1 MEWTVIDYVL
11 IALIFV
17 WTGFVRT
24 GLGFGGAALGLPLLL
39 LLGASPVYW
48 LPIIGIHLLFF
59 TSFTFRKSF
68 NNVDWDYLKK
78 SLFWILPTTFL
89 GVFGLISLPDKVM
102 IIFVYSITLF
112 YAIIWVLN
120 KKITSHSHFIDKF
133 LLLLGG
139 YVAGTSLTG
148 APLLVSVY
156 MRHIDKAQLRNTL
169 FILWFILVSIKMSTF
184 VMLGVAISWQLSLML
199 LPVAMIGHLVGL
211 KVHARV
217 SANDE
222 LFKKTIGSVLI
233 FVSGFGLLDVLL

>member
-1 MEWTVIDYVL
+1 MEWTVAEYFL
-11 IALIFV
+11 MALIFV

-156 MRHIDKAQLRNTL
+156 MRHIDKAKLRNTL
-169 FILWFILVSIKMSTF
+169 FVLWFILVSIKMSTF
-184 VMLGVAISWQLSLML
+184 VMLGVAISWQLSLLL

-211 KVHARV
+211 KLHTIV
-217 SANDE
+217 SANDAR
-222 LFKKTIGSVLI
+222 FKKTIGFVLI
-233 FVSGFGLLDVLL
+233 FISGFGLLDVLL